1 MRGGYKI
8 IDLQNKNITTE
19 SSITI
24 DGIYDSIES
33 TQKPILVEN
42 IIIDEVDKKSLFV
55 EVDVNENSN
64 YVFTAYNYTFT
75 ITDEDTIV
83 LEAIVNEEVSGNDE
97 PIEDNGASG
106 EASGGAS
113 GEASGEDPQEQDPQ

>member
-19 SSITI
+19 SSISI
-24 DGIYDSIES
+24 DGIYDAIES

-42 IIIDEVDKKSLFV
+42 ITIDEFDKKPLFV
-55 EVDVNENSN
+55 EVDVNEDSN
-64 YVFTAYNYTFT
+64 YVFVAYGYSFT

-83 LEAIVNEEVSGNDE
+83 LETIVTEDSGND
-97 PIEDNGASG
+97 SG
-106 EASGGAS
+106 EETA
-113 GEASGEDPQEQDPQ
+113 